1 MMSDEK
7 KVCTKCGKTL
17 SIEKFT
23 KIGWG
28 TTAGAVNVW
37 LKQ

>member
-28 TTAGAVNVW
+28 VQQLVP
-37 LKQ
+37 